1 MTKPLDLAS
10 LDPKPVTVATGETA
24 EKDYAV
30 VRQTLERITRDWR
43 DQPSLDQMAAEAGLQ
58 PIQLQ
63 RVFSRWAGLTPKQ
76 FLQAITL
83 DYAKAL
89 LRDRTSVLETTYEVG
104 LSGPGRLHDLF
115 VTHEAM
121 TPGNYRNRGAGLTIS
136 HGFHPSPFGKVLIM
150 VTDHGLAG
158 LGFAD
163 PGEEQSA
170 LEDMCNRWP
179 AAEFLESREKTVCY
193 AQRIFDPSQWQ
204 PETPLNIV
212 LIGTDFEI
220 RVWQAL
226 LRIPMGQA
234 TTYSDIAAHLGNPG
248 ASRAVG
254 TAVGRN
260 PISFVVPCHR
270 VLGKTGTLCGY
281 HWGLTRKRAIL
292 GWENGLTQ
300 PVLEVADT

>member
-1 MTKPLDLAS
+1 MTKALDLTS
-10 LDPKPVTVATGETA
+10 LTSDPTPICVGA
-24 EKDYAV
+24 EAAEHYEI
-30 VRQTLERITRDWR
+30 VRRTLKRITEDWR
-43 DQPSLDQMAAEAGLQ
+43 EQPSLEQLAGEAGLQ

-83 DYAKAL
+83 DHAKAL
-89 LRDRTSVLETTYEVG
+89 LRDSASVLDASYEVG
-104 LSGPGRLHDLF
+104 LSGSSRLHDLF

-121 TPGNYRNRGAGLTIS
+121 TPGDYRNRGAGLKIAY
-136 HGFHPSPFGKVLIM
+136 GFHPSPFGQVLVM
-150 VTDHGLAG
+150 ATDKGLAG

-163 PGEEQSA
+163 PGGEEEA
-170 LEDMCNRWP
+170 LTDMCDRWP
-179 AAEFLESREKTVCY
+179 AAQFVPDQDATATYSDRV
-193 AQRIFDPSQWQ
+193 FDPDKWQ
-204 PETPLNIV
+204 QDQPLNV
-212 LIGTDFEI
+212 VMIGTDFEI
-220 RVWQAL
+220 RVWQTL

-234 TTYSDIAAHLGNPG
+234 TTYSDIATSIGNPK

-270 VLGKTGTLCGY
+270 VLAKGGKLGGY

-292 GWENGLTQ
+292 GWESGLSG
-300 PVLEVADT
+300 PVLECV